1 MQNRDS
7 SPSGKSGSPTSPTD
21 PVCKTN
27 QPQEKAKQEKPK
39 QPRKRRPYEEI
50 GAMFNGNE
58 VHLQSMILCFISH
71 FDPPGSNCNT

>member
-1 MQNRDS
+1 MQSRDS

-27 QPQEKAKQEKPK
+27 QPQGKAKQEKPKLEKPK

-58 VHLQSMILCFISH
+58 VHLQGYYESGIICLS
-71 FDPPGSNCNT
+71 